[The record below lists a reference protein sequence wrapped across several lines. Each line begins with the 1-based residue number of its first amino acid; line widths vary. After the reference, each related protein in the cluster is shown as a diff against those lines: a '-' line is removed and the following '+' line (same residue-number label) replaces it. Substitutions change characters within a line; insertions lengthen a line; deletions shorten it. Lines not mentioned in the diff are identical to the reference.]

1 MTMGLNCSC
10 FPSEDLDEPTSYKR
24 SLLANHK
31 NQAGGAPL
39 PTTLRPKKEQGN
51 SDSNASELQKAQD
64 EINRLNE
71 ELSRLKDEVESQG
84 RLMRTLRQE
93 LSLEKNAACR
103 ARADS
108 KSKQAELIKAERNL
122 RDTTSKAED
131 LMLHVNSILAQK
143 QAAQKDLDLFE
154 KKFEEI
160 YALLADNGF
169 EIEFLDEEVMRK
181 IFPAKPEMDDTAEE
195 FMDEMCHDLRQELRK
210 ELVPRNQLLN
220 LHNADSLFM
229 CGKTVELM
237 LNRID
242 TLGMSHQHFNAD
254 LLETEDLIAL
264 MDIRDQFD
272 ELPVLEG
279 YLEKLSP
286 SKYAGWQQR
295 WVVVRDWVLF
305 WAKKEVDVGKKHASL
320 TPKQKKKFVNHIPLM
335 LVKAVT
341 VGPKEGQFTIVAQD
355 RKNGQVRNYTWR
367 VLSSQ
372 GSKARKA
379 WTDGLE
385 RYRSNLQLC
394 MQWLS
399 MTKTMKAVS
408 PNARKSRYVAGESV
422 LPEN

>member
-1 MTMGLNCSC
+1 MGLGCSC
-10 FPSEDLDEPTSYKR
+10 FPSEDLDETTSLKR
-24 SLLANHK
+24 TLLANHK
-31 NQAGGAPL
+31 NQAGGALL
-39 PTTLRPKKEQGN
+39 PTTLRPKNEREN
-51 SDSNASELQKAQD
+51 CDSNTSELQKARY
-64 EINRLNE
+64 EIERQKA
-71 ELSRLKDEVESQG
+71 ELCRLKKEVENQG
-84 RLMRTLRQE
+84 RLMKTLRQE
-93 LSLEKNAACR
+93 LSVEKSAAAR

-108 KSKQAELIKAERNL
+108 RSKQNELINAERNL

-131 LMLHVNSILAQK
+131 LMLHVNSILAEK
-143 QAAQKDLDLFE
+143 EAAQKDLELFE
-154 KKFEEI
+154 RKFEEI

-195 FMDEMCHDLRQELRK
+195 FMDDMCQDLRQDLRK
-210 ELVPRNQLLN
+210 ELVPRNQLLS
-220 LHNADSLFM
+220 LHNADSLLM
-229 CGKTVELM
+229 CGQTVEIM
-237 LNRID
+237 LSRID
-242 TLGMSHQHFNAD
+242 TLGMSHRHFNAE

-279 YLEKLSP
+279 YLEKKSP
-286 SKYAGWQQR
+286 SKYAGWQKR
-295 WVVVRDWVLF
+295 WVVVRDWVF
-305 WAKKEVDVGKKHASL
+305 YWAKKEVDVGKKHSSL
-320 TPKQKKKFVNHIPLM
+320 TPKQKKQFVNHIPLM
-335 LVKAVT
+335 LVKSVT

-379 WTDGLE
+379 WIDGLE

-399 MTKTMKAVS
+399 MTKTMRAVA
-408 PNARKSRYVAGESV
+408 PNARTSRYVAGASI